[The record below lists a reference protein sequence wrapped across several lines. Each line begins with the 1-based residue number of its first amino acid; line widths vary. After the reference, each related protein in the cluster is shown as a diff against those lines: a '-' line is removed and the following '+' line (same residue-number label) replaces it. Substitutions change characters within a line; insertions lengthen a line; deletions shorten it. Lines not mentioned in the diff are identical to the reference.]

1 MNRSIPN
8 TKLSVHNF
16 PGIEKE
22 KFPNSSNSI
31 IAGRHSSIAQS
42 QTQNNSQMITY
53 NESENVVSPIAGGV
67 RSSIKENN
75 NNNNNTS
82 NHAKIFIPKNVTMSK
97 TNDDVRESIE
107 SINI

>member
-67 RSSIKENN
+67 RSSIKDNS
-75 NNNNNTS
+75 NNTP
-82 NHAKIFIPKNVTMSK
+82 NQAKIFIPKNVTLSK
-97 TNDDVRESIE
+97 TNDDVRESID